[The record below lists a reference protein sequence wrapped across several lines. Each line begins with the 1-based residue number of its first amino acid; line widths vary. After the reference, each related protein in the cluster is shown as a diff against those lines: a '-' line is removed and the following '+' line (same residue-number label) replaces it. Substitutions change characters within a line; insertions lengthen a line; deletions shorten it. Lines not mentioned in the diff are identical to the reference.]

1 MRYRIFLL
9 FFFALLPTSLVWA
22 APAQRAFSDWQ
33 VTCNNQNFCVAR
45 NTGDHNGLVMTLS
58 RSAGAHTDA
67 VLRIERGGL
76 KSPDASE
83 GEIAPR
89 LLLDGEPLALSGDK
103 WRISPWLLVTD
114 DTATITAFLQMIQE
128 GKAITL
134 RDGNQT
140 ISLSGLKAALL
151 FIDAQQKRVGSETAW
166 IKKGDEPPL
175 SVPPAPALKEVA
187 VVNPTPTP
195 LSLEERNDLLDY
207 GNWRMNGL
215 RCSLDPLRREVN
227 VTALTDDKALMMI
240 SCEAGA
246 YNTIDLAWIVSR
258 KKPLASRP
266 VRLRLPFNNGQETNE
281 LELMN
286 ATFDEKSRE
295 LVTLLEQTVVNT
307 LAELG
312 IEAHPRADAPGVYVG
327 EKKICSLGLR
337 IRRGCSFH
345 GLALNV
351 NMDLSPFLRINPCGY
366 AGMEMAKISQ
376 WKPEATT
383 NNIAPRLLENILA
396 LLNNPD
402 FEYITA

>member
-1 MRYRIFLL
+1 
-9 FFFALLPTSLVWA
+9 
-22 APAQRAFSDWQ
+22 
-33 VTCNNQNFCVAR
+33 
-45 NTGDHNGLVMTLS
+45 
-58 RSAGAHTDA
+58 
-67 VLRIERGGL
+67 
-76 KSPDASE
+76 
-83 GEIAPR
+83 
-89 LLLDGEPLALSGDK
+89 
-103 WRISPWLLVTD
+103 
-114 DTATITAFLQMIQE
+114 MIQE

-195 LSLEERNDLLDY
+195 LTEERNDLLDY

-266 VRLRLPFNNGQETNE
+266 VRLRLPFNSGQETNE

-295 LVTLLEQTVVNT
+295 LVTL
-307 LAELG
+307 AKG
-312 IEAHPRADAPGVYVG
+312 AD
-327 EKKICSLGLR
+327 
-337 IRRGCSFH
+337 
-345 GLALNV
+345 
-351 NMDLSPFLRINPCGY
+351 
-366 AGMEMAKISQ
+366 
-376 WKPEATT
+376 
-383 NNIAPRLLENILA
+383 
-396 LLNNPD
+396 
-402 FEYITA
+402 

>member
-1 MRYRIFLL
+1 M
-9 FFFALLPTSLVWA
+9 SLVWA

-128 GKAITL
+128 GRAITL

-195 LSLEERNDLLDY
+195 LSREERNDLLDYGNWRMNGLRCSPLSIPPAPALKEVEVVNPTPTPLSREERNDLLDY

-295 LVTLLEQTVVNT
+295 LVTLAKGRGLSDCGIQARWRFDGQRFRLVRYAAEPTCDNWHGPDAWPT
-307 LAELG
+307 L
-312 IEAHPRADAPGVYVG
+312 
-327 EKKICSLGLR
+327 
-337 IRRGCSFH
+337 
-345 GLALNV
+345 
-351 NMDLSPFLRINPCGY
+351 
-366 AGMEMAKISQ
+366 
-376 WKPEATT
+376 W
-383 NNIAPRLLENILA
+383 
-396 LLNNPD
+396 
-402 FEYITA
+402 ITR

>member
-1 MRYRIFLL
+1 M
-9 FFFALLPTSLVWA
+9 SLVWA

-128 GKAITL
+128 GRAITL

-246 YNTIDLAWIVSR
+246 YNTIDWHGLCRV
-258 KKPLASRP
+258 
-266 VRLRLPFNNGQETNE
+266 
-281 LELMN
+281 
-286 ATFDEKSRE
+286 KSRW
-295 LVTLLEQTVVNT
+295 
-307 LAELG
+307 
-312 IEAHPRADAPGVYVG
+312 PRARYGCVCRSTTV
-327 EKKICSLGLR
+327 
-337 IRRGCSFH
+337 RRPM
-345 GLALNV
+345 NW
-351 NMDLSPFLRINPCGY
+351 N
-366 AGMEMAKISQ
+366 
-376 WKPEATT
+376 
-383 NNIAPRLLENILA
+383 
-396 LLNNPD
+396 
-402 FEYITA
+402 